1 MEEKMSKEIQNSL
14 CHGAARDD
22 DDQRIAPFDRL
33 KNLLKDGDDVEI
45 TEEIEGKLDFL
56 LGNKDKPTANKV
68 KWWKNITK
76 SIQKLITYIQ
86 LKLFPN
92 PNYNKDYKRK

>member
-1 MEEKMSKEIQNSL
+1 MEEKMSKEMQNSL
-14 CHGAARDD
+14 CYGAARDD

-33 KNLLKDGDDVEI
+33 KNLLNDNDDVEI

-56 LGNKDKPTANKV
+56 LGNKDKPTTSKV

-76 SIQKLITYIQ
+76 SIQRLIIYIQ

-92 PNYNKDYKRK
+92 PNYNKFYKRK